1 MDGWSTAC
9 QILVALYMN
18 WTMLDFLTCILV
30 IKPRRR
36 RGNIEPGVGKWVS
49 YLNREKKLDTLV
61 GQRPVAPV
69 APKGLYL
76 YGNVG
81 SGKLP
86 DSCTC
91 TKEAVSNLVDLL
103 RLLVFQLASK

>member
-1 MDGWSTAC
+1 
-9 QILVALYMN
+9 
-18 WTMLDFLTCILV
+18 ML

-91 TKEAVSNLVDLL
+91 SKEAISSLVRSILSISFLAGQKMRGKMLL
-103 RLLVFQLASK
+103 LGHCPTFMKLI

>member
-1 MDGWSTAC
+1 LNKT
-9 QILVALYMN
+9 
-18 WTMLDFLTCILV
+18 
-30 IKPRRR
+30 RRR

-49 YLNREKKLDTLV
+49 YLNREKKLDKLV
-61 GQRPVAPV
+61 GQRPVSPV

-86 DSCTC
+86 
-91 TKEAVSNLVDLL
+91 
-103 RLLVFQLASK
+103 